1 MLSKIENIE
10 MKKIRSFV
18 LFVIF
23 NGFLIT
29 SSVMFNGCRPDDVN
43 SENKGELCD
52 TCVIVYN
59 HAILPAKTSPTGI
72 IKNLDFQFHPH
83 SKPG

>member
-1 MLSKIENIE
+1 MLSKIEIIE

-23 NGFLIT
+23 IGFLIS

-43 SENKGELCD
+43 IENKGELCD

-59 HAILPAKTSPTGI
+59 HTILSAKASPTGN
-72 IKNLDFQFHPH
+72 IKNIVF
-83 SKPG
+83 